1 MACDLSRHLGCG
13 FHFEFN
19 MIQPTTPL
27 MLSIA
32 VASCFTSTSAF
43 AISSDNN
50 TTLAKDVLITAT
62 RQVQAAKD
70 VLADNVVIN
79 AEQIVKSGATSI
91 VDLLQQQRGIEI
103 SRTGGAGSVSSVFIR
118 GAANAQSVVYVDG
131 VRIGSSTLGGA
142 TWSSIPLS
150 QIERIE
156 IVYGPLSSLYGAD
169 AMGGVIQLFTKKSGP
184 QARTTLSFGVGSEGL
199 RKWEIGVFGSSAN
212 DFQYG
217 LNTAKES
224 SDGFSASKSGAGAYT
239 YNPDRDGYTQESSNG
254 NFSWKVASDVNV
266 GMNFVQSTLDV
277 DFDAGPSY
285 RDRGQQKFDNLVGF
299 VKGKLASNWH
309 SSLQFSRTNDRV
321 FSDASYGKSQADT
334 KQSAWTWQNDVSFG
348 KDVLQFVAEDRKE
361 DVSTNTKGLGGKR
374 DTMSYALAYVMKR
387 DAHQASVSAR
397 LDDSS
402 QYGKH
407 NTGSVAYGYHLS
419 EVLRVNASYGTSFRA
434 PTFNE
439 LYYPGFGVASN
450 KPEVGKNA
458 EIGLFYDDAVT
469 QISAVYYDNKI
480 KDLLVNTS
488 PCPVEKATHLYG
500 CAFNVNKARLSG
512 FTIGASTKIAQ
523 FNLRATVDIQDPK
536 DETTGK
542 RLARR
547 AKQHASFGIDY
558 RWSDL
563 TLGVEAVLSDERF
576 DDAANKNRLAGYGI
590 VNLIATYQVA
600 ANWSVLGR
608 WNNIANKDYEL
619 AKNYRTPGSNFY
631 LGLNYGFK

>member
-1 MACDLSRHLGCG
+1 
-13 FHFEFN
+13 
-19 MIQPTTPL
+19 MIQQSKPL
-27 MLSIA
+27 VLSLA
-32 VASCFTSTSAF
+32 VASCFISAPTF
-43 AISSDNN
+43 AGTDNSSDN
-50 TTLAKDVLITAT
+50 AVADVLITAT

-79 AEQIVKSGATSI
+79 AEQIMKSGATSI

-103 SRTGGAGSVSSVFIR
+103 SRTGGAGSVSSIFIR
-118 GAANAQSVVYVDG
+118 GAANAQSVVFVDG

-184 QARTTLSFGVGSEGL
+184 NARTSLSFGVGSEGL
-199 RKWEIGVFGSSAN
+199 RKWEAGVFGSSKE

-217 LNTAKES
+217 LNAARES
-224 SDGFSASKSGAGAYT
+224 SDGFSASKPGAGTYT
-239 YNPDRDGYTQESSNG
+239 YNPDRDGYTQKSFNG
-254 NFSWKVASDVNV
+254 NLSWKIATDVNV
-266 GMNFVQSTLDV
+266 GVNFVQSTLDV
-277 DFDAGPSY
+277 DFDAGLGY
-285 RDRGQQKFDNLVGF
+285 RDRGQQKFDNVVSF
-299 VKGKLASNWH
+299 IRTKLANNWN
-309 SSLQFSRTNDRV
+309 SSLQFARTNDRV

-334 KQSAWTWQNDVSFG
+334 KQSGWTWQNDVSLG
-348 KDVLQFVAEDRKE
+348 KDVLQFVVEDRKE
-361 DVSTNTKGLGGKR
+361 DVRTDTKGLGGKR
-374 DTMSYALAYVMKR
+374 DTRSFAVAYVLKS
-387 DAHQASVSAR
+387 DAHQASFSAR
-397 LDDSS
+397 QDDSS

-407 NTGSVAYGYHLS
+407 NTGSFAYGYHLS
-419 EVLRVNASYGTSFRA
+419 DVLRVNASYGTSFRA

-439 LYYPGFGVASN
+439 LYYPGYGVASN

-458 EIGLFYDDAVT
+458 EIGLYYDDAVT

-480 KDLLVNTS
+480 TDLLVNTS

-512 FTIGASTKIAQ
+512 FTVGASTKVAQ

-558 RWSDL
+558 RMSDL
-563 TLGVEAVLSDERF
+563 SLGLETVLSNERF
-576 DDAANKNRLAGYGI
+576 DDAANKTRLAGYGI
-590 VNLIATYQVA
+590 VNLVATYQVA
-600 ANWSVLGR
+600 ENWSILGR

>member
-1 MACDLSRHLGCG
+1 M
-13 FHFEFN
+13 
-19 MIQPTTPL
+19 
-27 MLSIA
+27 
-32 VASCFTSTSAF
+32 
-43 AISSDNN
+43 
-50 TTLAKDVLITAT
+50 
-62 RQVQAAKD
+62 
-70 VLADNVVIN
+70 
-79 AEQIVKSGATSI
+79 
-91 VDLLQQQRGIEI
+91 
-103 SRTGGAGSVSSVFIR
+103 VF
-118 GAANAQSVVYVDG
+118 VDG

-184 QARTTLSFGVGSEGL
+184 NARTSLSFGVGSEGL
-199 RKWEIGVFGSSAN
+199 RKWEAGVFGSSKE

-217 LNTAKES
+217 LNAARES
-224 SDGFSASKSGAGAYT
+224 SDGFSASKPGAGTYT
-239 YNPDRDGYTQESSNG
+239 YNPDRDGYTQKSFNG
-254 NFSWKVASDVNV
+254 NLSWKIATDVNV
-266 GMNFVQSTLDV
+266 GVNFVQSTLDV
-277 DFDAGPSY
+277 DFDAGLGY
-285 RDRGQQKFDNLVGF
+285 RDRGQQKFDNVVSF
-299 VKGKLASNWH
+299 IRTKLANNWN
-309 SSLQFSRTNDRV
+309 SSLQFARTNDRV

-334 KQSAWTWQNDVSFG
+334 KQSGWTWQNDVSLG
-348 KDVLQFVAEDRKE
+348 KDVLQFVVEDRKE
-361 DVSTNTKGLGGKR
+361 DVRTDTKGLGGKR
-374 DTMSYALAYVMKR
+374 DTRSFAVAYVLKS
-387 DAHQASVSAR
+387 DAHQASLSAR
-397 LDDSS
+397 QDDSS

-407 NTGSVAYGYHLS
+407 NTGSLAYGYHLS
-419 EVLRVNASYGTSFRA
+419 DVLRVNASYGTSFRA

-439 LYYPGFGVASN
+439 LYYPGYGVASN

-458 EIGLFYDDAVT
+458 EIGLYYDDAVT

-480 KDLLVNTS
+480 TDLLVNTS

-512 FTIGASTKIAQ
+512 FTVGASTKVAQ

-558 RWSDL
+558 RMSDL
-563 TLGVEAVLSDERF
+563 SLGLETVLSNERF
-576 DDAANKNRLAGYGI
+576 DDAANKTRLAGYGI
-590 VNLIATYQVA
+590 VNLVATYQVA
-600 ANWSVLGR
+600 ANWSILGR

>member
-1 MACDLSRHLGCG
+1 
-13 FHFEFN
+13 
-19 MIQPTTPL
+19 MIQQSKPL
-27 MLSIA
+27 VLSIA
-32 VASCFTSTSAF
+32 AASCFISAPTF
-43 AISSDNN
+43 AGTDNSSDN
-50 TTLAKDVLITAT
+50 AVADVLITAT
-62 RQVQAAKD
+62 RQVQTAKD

-79 AEQIVKSGATSI
+79 AEQIMKSGATSI

-103 SRTGGAGSVSSVFIR
+103 SRTGGAGSVSSIFIR
-118 GAANAQSVVYVDG
+118 GAANAQSVVFVDG

-184 QARTTLSFGVGSEGL
+184 NARTSLSFGVGSEGL
-199 RKWEIGVFGSSAN
+199 RKWEAGVFGSSKE

-217 LNTAKES
+217 LNAARES
-224 SDGFSASKSGAGAYT
+224 SDGFSASKPGAGTYT
-239 YNPDRDGYTQESSNG
+239 YNPDRDGYTQKSFNG
-254 NFSWKVASDVNV
+254 NLSWKIATDVNV
-266 GMNFVQSTLDV
+266 GVNFVQSTLDV
-277 DFDAGPSY
+277 DFDAGLGY
-285 RDRGQQKFDNLVGF
+285 RDRGQQKFDNVVSF
-299 VKGKLASNWH
+299 IRTKLANNWN
-309 SSLQFSRTNDRV
+309 SSLQFARTNDRV

-334 KQSAWTWQNDVSFG
+334 KQSGWTWQNDVSLG
-348 KDVLQFVAEDRKE
+348 KDVLQFVVEDRKE
-361 DVSTNTKGLGGKR
+361 DVRTDTKGLGGKR
-374 DTMSYALAYVMKR
+374 DTRSFAVAYVLKS
-387 DAHQASVSAR
+387 DAHQASLSAR
-397 LDDSS
+397 QDDSS

-407 NTGSVAYGYHLS
+407 NTGSLAYGYHLS
-419 EVLRVNASYGTSFRA
+419 DVLRVNASYGTSFRA

-439 LYYPGFGVASN
+439 LYYPGYGVASN

-458 EIGLFYDDAVT
+458 EIGLYYDDAVT

-480 KDLLVNTS
+480 TDLLVNTS

-512 FTIGASTKIAQ
+512 FTVGASTKVAQ

-558 RWSDL
+558 RMSDL
-563 TLGVEAVLSDERF
+563 SLGLETVLSNERF
-576 DDAANKNRLAGYGI
+576 DDAANKTRLAGYGI
-590 VNLIATYQVA
+590 VNLVATYQVA
-600 ANWSVLGR
+600 ENWSILGR

>member
-1 MACDLSRHLGCG
+1 
-13 FHFEFN
+13 
-19 MIQPTTPL
+19 MIQQYKPL
-27 MLSIA
+27 ILSIA
-32 VASCFTSTSAF
+32 VASCFTSASAF
-43 AISSDNN
+43 AIASDDNATIAN
-50 TTLAKDVLITAT
+50 DVLITAT

-79 AEQIVKSGATSI
+79 AEQIMKSGATSI

-103 SRTGGAGSVSSVFIR
+103 SRTGGAGSVSSIFIR
-118 GAANAQSVVYVDG
+118 GAANAQSVVFVDG
-131 VRIGSSTLGGA
+131 VRIGSSTTGGA

-169 AMGGVIQLFTKKSGP
+169 AMGGVIQLFTKKSGAK
-184 QARTTLSFGVGSEGL
+184 ARTSLSFGIGSEGL
-199 RKWEIGVFGSSAN
+199 RKWEAGVFGSSAN

-217 LNTAKES
+217 LNAAKES
-224 SDGFSASKSGAGAYT
+224 SDGFSASKPGAGTYT
-239 YNPDRDGYTQESSNG
+239 YNPDRDGYTQKSFNG
-254 NFSWKVASDVNV
+254 NLSWKIATDVSV
-266 GMNFVQSTLDV
+266 GVNFVQSTLDV
-277 DFDAGPSY
+277 DFDAGLGY
-285 RDRGQQKFDNLVGF
+285 RDRGQQKFDNAVSF
-299 VKGKLASNWH
+299 VKAKLASNWN
-309 SSLQFSRTNDRV
+309 SSLQFARTNDRV

-334 KQSAWTWQNDVSFG
+334 KQSGWTWQNDVSFG
-348 KDVLQFVAEDRKE
+348 KDVLQFVVEDRKE
-361 DVSTNTKGLGGKR
+361 EVSTTTQGLGGKR
-374 DTMSYALAYVMKR
+374 DTLSYALAYVMKY

-407 NTGSVAYGYHLS
+407 ETGSVAYGYHLS
-419 EVLRVNASYGTSFRA
+419 DVLRVNASYGTSFRA

-458 EIGLFYDDAVT
+458 EIGLYYDDAVT

-480 KDLLVNTS
+480 TDLLVNTS

-512 FTIGASTKIAQ
+512 FTFGASTKIAQ
-523 FNLRATVDIQDPK
+523 FNLRATVDIKDPK

-563 TLGVEAVLSDERF
+563 TLGLETVLSKERF

-590 VNLIATYQVA
+590 VNLVATYQVA

>member
-1 MACDLSRHLGCG
+1 
-13 FHFEFN
+13 
-19 MIQPTTPL
+19 MIQQSKPL
-27 MLSIA
+27 VLSLA
-32 VASCFTSTSAF
+32 VASCFISAPTF
-43 AISSDNN
+43 AGADNSSDN
-50 TTLAKDVLITAT
+50 AVADVLITAT

-79 AEQIVKSGATSI
+79 AEQIMKSGATSI

-103 SRTGGAGSVSSVFIR
+103 SRTGGAGSVSSIFIR
-118 GAANAQSVVYVDG
+118 GAANAQSVVFVDG

-184 QARTTLSFGVGSEGL
+184 KARTSLSFGVGSEGL
-199 RKWEIGVFGSSAN
+199 RKWEAGVFGSSEN

-217 LNTAKES
+217 FNTARES
-224 SDGFSASKSGAGAYT
+224 TDGFSASKPGAGTYT
-239 YNPDRDGYTQESSNG
+239 YNPDRDGYTQKSFNG
-254 NFSWKVASDVNV
+254 NLSWKIATDVNV
-266 GMNFVQSTLDV
+266 GVNFVQSTLDV
-277 DFDAGPSY
+277 DFDAGLGY
-285 RDRGQQKFDNLVGF
+285 RDRGQQKFDNMVSF
-299 VKGKLASNWH
+299 IRTKLASNWN
-309 SSLQFSRTNDRV
+309 SSLQFARTNDRV

-334 KQSAWTWQNDVSFG
+334 KQSGWTWQNDVSLG
-348 KDVLQFVAEDRKE
+348 KDVLQFIVEDRKE
-361 DVSTNTKGLGGKR
+361 DVRTDTKGLGGKR
-374 DTMSYALAYVMKR
+374 DTRSFAVAYVLKS
-387 DAHQASVSAR
+387 DAHQASLSAR
-397 LDDSS
+397 QDDSS

-407 NTGSVAYGYHLS
+407 NTGSLAYGYHLS
-419 EVLRVNASYGTSFRA
+419 DVLRVNASYGTSFRA

-439 LYYPGFGVASN
+439 LYYPGYGVASN

-458 EIGLFYDDAVT
+458 EIGLYYDDAVT

-480 KDLLVNTS
+480 TDLLVNTS

-512 FTIGASTKIAQ
+512 FTVGASTKVAQ

-558 RWSDL
+558 RMSDL
-563 TLGVEAVLSDERF
+563 SLGLETVLSNERF
-576 DDAANKNRLAGYGI
+576 DDAANKIRLAGYGI
-590 VNLIATYQVA
+590 VNLVATYQVA
-600 ANWSVLGR
+600 ANWSILGR

>member
-1 MACDLSRHLGCG
+1 
-13 FHFEFN
+13 
-19 MIQPTTPL
+19 MIQQSKPL
-27 MLSIA
+27 VLSLA
-32 VASCFTSTSAF
+32 VASCFISAPTF
-43 AISSDNN
+43 AGTDNSSAN
-50 TTLAKDVLITAT
+50 AVADVLITAT

-79 AEQIVKSGATSI
+79 AEQIMKSGATSI

-103 SRTGGAGSVSSVFIR
+103 SRTGGAGSVSSIFIR
-118 GAANAQSVVYVDG
+118 GAANAQSVVFVDG

-184 QARTTLSFGVGSEGL
+184 NARTSLSFGVGSEGL
-199 RKWEIGVFGSSAN
+199 RKWEAGVFGSSKE

-217 LNTAKES
+217 LNAARES
-224 SDGFSASKSGAGAYT
+224 SDGFSASKPGAGTYT
-239 YNPDRDGYTQESSNG
+239 YNPDRDGYTQKSFNG
-254 NFSWKVASDVNV
+254 NLSWKIATDVNV
-266 GMNFVQSTLDV
+266 GVNFVQSTLDV
-277 DFDAGPSY
+277 DFDAGLGY
-285 RDRGQQKFDNLVGF
+285 RDRGQQKFDNVVSF
-299 VKGKLASNWH
+299 IRTKLANNWN
-309 SSLQFSRTNDRV
+309 SSLQFARTNDRV

-334 KQSAWTWQNDVSFG
+334 KQSGWTWQNDVSLG
-348 KDVLQFVAEDRKE
+348 KDVLQFVVEDRKE
-361 DVSTNTKGLGGKR
+361 DVRTDTKGLGGKR
-374 DTMSYALAYVMKR
+374 DTRSFAVAYVLKS
-387 DAHQASVSAR
+387 DAHQASLSAR
-397 LDDSS
+397 QDDSS

-407 NTGSVAYGYHLS
+407 NTGSLAYGYHLS
-419 EVLRVNASYGTSFRA
+419 DVLRVNASYGTSFRA

-439 LYYPGFGVASN
+439 LYYPGYGVASN

-458 EIGLFYDDAVT
+458 EIGLYYDDAVT

-480 KDLLVNTS
+480 TDLLVNTS

-512 FTIGASTKIAQ
+512 FTVGASTKVAQ

-558 RWSDL
+558 RMSDL
-563 TLGVEAVLSDERF
+563 SLGLETVLSNERF
-576 DDAANKNRLAGYGI
+576 DDAANKTRLAGYGI
-590 VNLIATYQVA
+590 VNLVVTYQVA
-600 ANWSVLGR
+600 ANWSILGR
-608 WNNIANKDYEL
+608 WNNTANKDYEL